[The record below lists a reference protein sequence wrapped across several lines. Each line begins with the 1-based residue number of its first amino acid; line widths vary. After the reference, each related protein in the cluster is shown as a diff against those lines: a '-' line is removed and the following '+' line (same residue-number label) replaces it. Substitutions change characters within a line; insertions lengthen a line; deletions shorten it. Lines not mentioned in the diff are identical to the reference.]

1 MPSMAAGGQACQR
14 TGGNALDELAGF
26 RAGWYRC
33 LWQRPD
39 ALFETTDAVL
49 TAGPVPSLPYL
60 SLEPVMRRGHGMV
73 YQGLAEGKIDE
84 DAVRDLLVAC
94 RPRSWPAVFAID
106 ASTYPRPEAEAS
118 PEREFH
124 HHSCAGA
131 HGKDGTVIPGWAFQW
146 LSQLSFAGG
155 SWSGSATTGS
165 CTATRR
171 PASPAGRAGP
181 ASTATAATGSSART
195 PPPGERRTGNCRCT
209 MSGTAR

>member
-1 MPSMAAGGQACQR
+1 LTNGCGRRIFGRSGVIFRGKAAAVMSSMAAGGQACQR

-84 DAVRDLLVAC
+84 DAC
-94 RPRSWPAVFAID
+94 GTCWWPAGRGPGRQCSR
-106 ASTYPRPEAEAS
+106 STPPPIRG
-118 PEREFH
+118 RR
-124 HHSCAGA
+124 
-131 HGKDGTVIPGWAFQW
+131 
-146 LSQLSFAGG
+146 
-155 SWSGSATTGS
+155 
-165 CTATRR
+165 RR
-171 PASPAGRAGP
+171 PARSG
-181 ASTATAATGSSART
+181 SSIITAARART
-195 PPPGERRTGNCRCT
+195 ARTGW
-209 MSGTAR
+209 